1 MQLHANHDWPKRS
14 AAILERGVEVNA
26 AAADGTT
33 ALHLAAAAGFRESCR
48 VLLQNGADRGQKNAA
63 GATAIDAAKGGG
75 HDQLA
80 AFIDGWTRPRSART
94 PAPPIPESLNERSLL
109 VRSYLFVQCSNT
121 PKSSDGAAS
130 KYAARRPALVRPS

>member
-48 VLLQNGADRGQKNAA
+48 VLLQHGADRGQKNAA

-80 AFIDGWTRPRSART
+80 ARVVSRVLVPWGGEKSAT
-94 PAPPIPESLNERSLL
+94 PGRHQSAA
-109 VRSYLFVQCSNT
+109 
-121 PKSSDGAAS
+121 AAS
-130 KYAARRPALVRPS
+130 P

>member
-1 MQLHANHDWPKRS
+1 MKQTAAEEALHSAPGPGGPILVAAEEPDDGGKGNE

-48 VLLQNGADRGQKNAA
+48 VLLQHGADRGQKNAA

-80 AFIDGWTRPRSART
+80 AFIDGWT
-94 PAPPIPESLNERSLL
+94 PAALGENTRATDPEL
-109 VRSYLFVQCSNT
+109 
-121 PKSSDGAAS
+121 
-130 KYAARRPALVRPS
+130 